1 MIFSDRLGILSHIIR
16 FCETSK
22 DKGRI
27 ASRVG
32 LNYVQ
37 AESYLAILT
46 QQSMLM
52 QNNSKYVITMKGKS
66 FLSSRDS
73 VKACAID
80 RRDE

>member
-1 MIFSDRLGILSHIIR
+1 MAVADKLGLVSHIIR

-27 ASRVG
+27 MNRLG
-32 LNYVQ
+32 LNDVQ

-52 QNNSKYVITMKGKS
+52 QNNGKYVSTMKGQGY
-66 FLSSRDS
+66 LSSYDRLR
-73 VKACAID
+73 KID
-80 RRDE
+80 F